1 MKQLASI
8 IKSNRFIVL
17 LLVWGM
23 IDLLCAML
31 CDIHADEA
39 YYRLYGQ
46 YLDWGYFDH
55 PPMIALMTFISD
67 VLVPGTSIVA
77 KNLSVRLM
85 TVLFHMATVFLVW
98 KTLDIK
104 DRADKRAQNIFF
116 LVSGS
121 MVMFNAYGFITA
133 PDAPLLFPRR
143 FAKITAIC
151 IVEQRSKK

>member
-1 MKQLASI
+1 MKQLASV
-8 IKSNRFIVL
+8 IKNNRFVVL
-17 LLVWGM
+17 LMIWGVL
-23 IDLLCAML
+23 DLLCAML

-55 PPMIALMTFISD
+55 PPMIALMTFVSD

-104 DRADKRAQNIFF
+104 DIEQTNE
-116 LVSGS
+116 
-121 MVMFNAYGFITA
+121 
-133 PDAPLLFPRR
+133 RR
-143 FAKITAIC
+143 ISF
-151 IVEQRSKK
+151 S

>member
-55 PPMIALMTFISD
+55 PPMIALMTFVSD

-98 KTLDIK
+98 TTLDIK

-133 PDAPLLFPRR
+133 PDAPLLF
-143 FAKITAIC
+143 F
-151 IVEQRSKK
+151 

>member
-8 IKSNRFIVL
+8 IKSNRFILL

-104 DRADKRAQNIFF
+104 DRTDKRAQNITNE
-116 LVSGS
+116 SHQS
-121 MVMFNAYGFITA
+121 NHWRMV
-133 PDAPLLFPRR
+133 
-143 FAKITAIC
+143 KIPPIQILSIQTIIC
-151 IVEQRSKK
+151 LIRMNIAQHSTQ